1 MRQIVIIDAGIGNLR
16 SVQKAFEHVG
26 AAPTITDD
34 PAVVAG
40 ADAVVLPGVGA
51 FGDGMEGLRSR
62 GLDAAVFDAIGR
74 GIPFFGICVGLQ
86 LLFEEGEEMGT
97 HRGLGVLPGR
107 VVRFPAGLTV
117 PHMGW
122 NQIEQRRSHPLLA
135 GIPDGAFAYFAHSYH
150 AITDDESIVVATTD
164 YGAPFPS
171 VVARDNVWAIQ
182 FHPEKSQ
189 QIGLRIL
196 QNFVTQVEKFE
207 IGRLESDRLS
217 GH

>member
-1 MRQIVIIDAGIGNLR
+1 VLKQIVIIDAGIGNLR

-26 AAPTITDD
+26 ATPTVTYD
-34 PAVVAG
+34 PVVVTG

-51 FGDGMEGLRSR
+51 FGDGMNGLRSR
-62 GLDAAVFDAIGR
+62 GLDTAVLEVIEVGV
-74 GIPFFGICVGLQ
+74 PFFGICVGLQ
-86 LLFEEGEEMGT
+86 LLFEESEEMGT

-107 VVRFPAGLTV
+107 VVRFPNHLTV

-135 GIPDGAFAYFAHSYH
+135 GVPDGAFAYFAHSYH
-150 AITDDESIVVATTD
+150 AVTADESTVVATTD
-164 YGAPFPS
+164 YGNPFPS

-189 QIGLRIL
+189 QVGLRLL
-196 QNFVTQVEKFE
+196 QNFVERITN
-207 IGRLESDRLS
+207 GR
-217 GH
+217 